1 MENKTDNIGRGRE
14 IGACVCGERYCGGYL
29 VWRDCTER
37 WLELILETGEG
48 FMESIGVTL
57 AKTPISRVYGD

>member
-37 WLELILETGEG
+37 WLELILETGE
-48 FMESIGVTL
+48 MS
-57 AKTPISRVYGD
+57 